1 MAWCSDVYI
10 DRRHLYYESL
20 VGATFVESDTLLID
34 SVNIKGLLAPNVTI
48 DTVRQL
54 KVYNDKLVTTRRAW
68 GALAITSDGL
78 IMLVRKSFQL
88 HRYIESRADIK
99 SCTTLSAQGRV
110 SFTKNKE
117 SITSLSCSPSKPC
130 KLTLPHDSTDQQ
142 ASTPRLHHPPCCYCQ
157 PERITDWYVL
167 TIYGLA
173 RADG

>member
-1 MAWCSDVYI
+1 MAWCSDVYV
-10 DRRHLYYESL
+10 DCRHLYYESL

-88 HRYIESRADIK
+88 HRYIESRADI
-99 SCTTLSAQGRV
+99 
-110 SFTKNKE
+110 
-117 SITSLSCSPSKPC
+117 
-130 KLTLPHDSTDQQ
+130 
-142 ASTPRLHHPPCCYCQ
+142 
-157 PERITDWYVL
+157 
-167 TIYGLA
+167 
-173 RADG
+173 